1 MADTR
6 TIVVRG
12 GGSSGA
18 ILLLFVAIVGL
29 VALFTGNLDRWINAI
44 AGGAGGAEGLT
55 GGRSS
60 GGSWSPALGAQDDFA
75 TRNPELA
82 QPSTSSSGSGA
93 TAAGAARAAGF
104 PV

>member
-6 TIVVRG
+6 TIIMRG

-29 VALFTGNLDRWINAI
+29 VALFTGNLDRWIGAV
-44 AGGAGGAEGLT
+44 AGSAGGAEGLT
-55 GGRSS
+55 GDRSVPYT
-60 GGSWSPALGAQDDFA
+60 GPELGAGDDYA
-75 TRNPELA
+75 TRHPELG
-82 QPSTSSSGSGA
+82 QPAGSAGSGA
-93 TAAGAARAAGF
+93 TAANAARAAGF